1 MIDPKK
7 IEQIARQVHES
18 MPKGLRDLGEDVEKK
33 IRQVLQSQLT
43 RLDLVSR
50 EEFDVQTQVLLRTRE
65 KLALLEQRLNDLEN
79 RSPNQLSGGQQQRV
93 AIARSLCMNPQVM
106 LFDEVTAALDPEM
119 VQEVLEVIRD
129 LAGSGMTLLIVTHE
143 LAFAR
148 AVADRIVFME
158 KGQILEQGSPHQ
170 FFDNPRSQRA
180 RQFLAKFSYTNV
192 IKRKES
198 A

>member
-79 RSPNQLSGGQQQRV
+79 RSPS
-93 AIARSLCMNPQVM
+93 AP
-106 LFDEVTAALDPEM
+106 AAPDVE
-119 VQEVLEVIRD
+119 
-129 LAGSGMTLLIVTHE
+129 
-143 LAFAR
+143 
-148 AVADRIVFME
+148 
-158 KGQILEQGSPHQ
+158 
-170 FFDNPRSQRA
+170 
-180 RQFLAKFSYTNV
+180 
-192 IKRKES
+192 
-198 A
+198 

>member
-79 RSPNQLSGGQQQRV
+79 RSPS
-93 AIARSLCMNPQVM
+93 AP
-106 LFDEVTAALDPEM
+106 AAPDVEEKPKNK
-119 VQEVLEVIRD
+119 Q
-129 LAGSGMTLLIVTHE
+129 
-143 LAFAR
+143 R
-148 AVADRIVFME
+148 AVRPVVVSV
-158 KGQILEQGSPHQ
+158 L
-170 FFDNPRSQRA
+170 R
-180 RQFLAKFSYTNV
+180 
-192 IKRKES
+192 
-198 A
+198 